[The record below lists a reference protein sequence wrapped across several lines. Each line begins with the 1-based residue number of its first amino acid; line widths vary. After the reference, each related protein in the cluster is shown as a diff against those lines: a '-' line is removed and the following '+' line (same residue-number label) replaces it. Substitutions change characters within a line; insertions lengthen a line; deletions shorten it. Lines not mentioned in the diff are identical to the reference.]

1 MEAAALLGL
10 LLVVALITGGSL
22 LYLIPSIIAITRNHP
37 NMASI
42 IVVNLLLGWSFVG
55 WVISLAWSLTNE
67 TRRY

>member
-1 MEAAALLGL
+1 MEVAALIGL
-10 LLVVALITGGSL
+10 LLIVVLITGGSL
-22 LYLIPSIIAITRNHP
+22 LYFIPSIIAIARNHP